1 MLDLLKPDPSPRV
14 LAGPLPAVR
23 FAVGQTVL
31 ARDNRANHD
40 KWLMGVITQRLGY
53 YIFLLQVGDQYIKRH
68 VDQMLPTPGP
78 TTTEPAHPDE
88 RRPDEPP
95 THGPD
100 SAQTVPVP
108 AQIHSSPII
117 EQPQPESSP
126 IIEPPSAADSEE
138 DNGIEEQPEPPAAQ
152 QAVAPVP
159 VPTPSRRSTRPPS
172 LPKYLRKDFVL
183 SKMFSQRGGVL

>member
-100 SAQTVPVP
+100 SAKLFLFLLKF
-108 AQIHSSPII
+108 IHL
-117 EQPQPESSP
+117 
-126 IIEPPSAADSEE
+126 PS
-138 DNGIEEQPEPPAAQ
+138 
-152 QAVAPVP
+152 
-159 VPTPSRRSTRPPS
+159 
-172 LPKYLRKDFVL
+172 
-183 SKMFSQRGGVL
+183 